1 MISYVALYR
10 GDTLADS
17 QLVAVSNAPSIVRRA
32 AEDLLAN
39 QSPDS
44 DPISA
49 AVIKGKRQALELISG
64 ECAAV
69 STREDRRD
77 G

>member
-1 MISYVALYR
+1 MISYIALYR

-17 QLVAVSNAPSIVRRA
+17 QLVAVSNAPGIVRRA
-32 AEDLLAN
+32 AKDLLAS

-49 AVIKGKRQALELISG
+49 AVIKGKRRALELVSD

-69 STREDRRD
+69 STWEDRRD